1 MNAMIAQHKEALAK
15 MLLILFLAASMLV
28 AAVGPAD
35 AAARSKCRNNP
46 ENFSFFHGKCLS
58 DKRIEQLTH
67 NGR

>member
-1 MNAMIAQHKEALAK
+1 MNAMISEHKETLAK
-15 MLLILFLAASMLV
+15 MLVALFLAASLLI

-58 DKRIEQLTH
+58 DKRIEKLT
-67 NGR
+67 GGE